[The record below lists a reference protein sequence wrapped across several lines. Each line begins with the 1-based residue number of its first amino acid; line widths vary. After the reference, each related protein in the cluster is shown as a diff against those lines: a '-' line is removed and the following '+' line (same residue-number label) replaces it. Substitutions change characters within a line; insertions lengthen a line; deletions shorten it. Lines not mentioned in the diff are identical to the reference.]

1 MHSDDEIC
9 WTTNETN
16 RRKTDTMDFN
26 MSVPSR
32 SPSFKEIKLILWVNA
47 GVTVLA
53 VFGIVFVMAAIF

>member
-1 MHSDDEIC
+1 MRYVREQMKQI
-9 WTTNETN
+9 EEQ
-16 RRKTDTMDFN
+16 KDTMDFN

-53 VFGIVFVMAAIF
+53 VLGIVFVMAVIF

>member
-1 MHSDDEIC
+1 MKQIE
-9 WTTNETN
+9 EQ
-16 RRKTDTMDFN
+16 KDTMDFN

-53 VFGIVFVMAAIF
+53 VLGIVFVMAAIF

>member
-1 MHSDDEIC
+1 MMRYVREQMKQI
-9 WTTNETN
+9 EEQ
-16 RRKTDTMDFN
+16 KDTMDFN

-53 VFGIVFVMAAIF
+53 VLGIVFVMAVIF